1 MYVNIQIVKLC
12 FILSDHSTSCVS
24 FMFLFMITSNNSR
37 NNPFIVMLKP
47 FLEVILFEISRI
59 VLQVQVISAKRM
71 EKKKYGKSNYHVLR
85 LVTICTN
92 E

>member
-1 MYVNIQIVKLC
+1 
-12 FILSDHSTSCVS
+12 
-24 FMFLFMITSNNSR
+24 
-37 NNPFIVMLKP
+37 MLKP